1 MDTQT
6 ATQTTTAIDLTPDT
20 LQAIA
25 RLIAAVEKITIALGR
40 IDNTIEDMSAQ
51 LVTLAEES
59 QKQTTALEQ
68 IQLYQR

>member
-68 IQLYQR
+68 IQMYQR